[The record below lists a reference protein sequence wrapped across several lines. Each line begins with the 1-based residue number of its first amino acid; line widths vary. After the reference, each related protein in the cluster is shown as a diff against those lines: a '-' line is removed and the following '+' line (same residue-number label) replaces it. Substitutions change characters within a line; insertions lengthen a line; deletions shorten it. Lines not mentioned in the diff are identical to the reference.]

1 MLKYEKKEKK
11 NININMILTLQITQ
25 SLIYLLYYIKRLY
38 TYYNNYYYSNYLQD
52 TATTI
57 YIAIT

>member
-25 SLIYLLYYIKRLY
+25 SLIYLLYYI
-38 TYYNNYYYSNYLQD
+38 
-52 TATTI
+52 
-57 YIAIT
+57 

>member
-11 NININMILTLQITQ
+11 NININMILTLQIIQ

-38 TYYNNYYYSNYLQD
+38 TYYNNYYYSNYL
-52 TATTI
+52 
-57 YIAIT
+57 